1 MRRWL
6 ILAVLLAASTAA
18 ANPADPAETL
28 EPPTHPCKPPA
39 SNTPMWL
46 TFRAETSIRDL
57 ATWLTVTYCKNVA
70 IDSAVLKAGIAATV
84 MAPSKLTP
92 KQALQLALDA
102 IEATGVTVVQK
113 ADTIIIKLGPN
124 MSRPCVAVGG
134 SAGPAGTG
142 GPVATGGSAGTA
154 APAAEAT
161 AEAETDGDGLAQ
173 AMATG
178 IKKLDDTHYEIRES
192 LLEAMLLNPM
202 AATRGVRIVPG
213 LRNGKPEGMKLYA
226 IRPSSLLARLGFANG
241 DTVLGI
247 NKQRLDGVDAWLDA
261 YTKLRDAKRL
271 EVELVRRGQP
281 LTLVFA
287 IVH

>member
-18 ANPADPAETL
+18 ANPTDPTETL
-28 EPPTHPCKPPA
+28 EPPTLPCKPPA

-46 TFRAETSIRDL
+46 AFRSETSIRDL

-84 MAPSKLTP
+84 LTPSKLTP
-92 KQALQLALDA
+92 KQALQLVLDA

-124 MSRPCVAVGG
+124 MSPPCVAVGSSGG
-134 SAGPAGTG
+134 SAGTG
-142 GPVATGGSAGTA
+142 GPAG
-154 APAAEAT
+154 AEAT
-161 AEAETDGDGLAQ
+161 AGPETETDHLAQ

-178 IKKLDDTHYEIRES
+178 IKKIDHTHYEIRTS
-192 LLEAMLLNPM
+192 LVEAILLDKV
-202 AATRGVRIVPG
+202 AAARWVRVVPA
-213 LRNGKPEGMKLYA
+213 LRNGKPEGLKLYA
-226 IRPSSLLARLGFANG
+226 IRPSSPLAKLGFANG
-241 DTVLGI
+241 DTVLAV
-247 NKQRLDGVDAWLDA
+247 NKHGLTGVDDWLDI

-271 EVELVRRGQP
+271 EVELLRLGEP
-281 LTLVFA
+281 LTLAFA
-287 IVH
+287 IVPSR